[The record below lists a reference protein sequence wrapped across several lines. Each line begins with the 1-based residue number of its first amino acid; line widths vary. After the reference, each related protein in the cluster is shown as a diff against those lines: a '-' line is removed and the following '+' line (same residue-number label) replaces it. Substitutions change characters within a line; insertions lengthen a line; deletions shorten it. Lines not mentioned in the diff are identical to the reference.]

1 MDESKIELARTFA
14 DVATE
19 LDKQPSLEA
28 TLDETVRAA
37 VDVVPG
43 CDYAG
48 VSWLQPGQPIE
59 TPASSDEIA
68 AVLDKVQFELGEGPA
83 VEALWDGDTVW
94 IENMRAET
102 RWPRFAARAAEAG
115 VSSMLSCQL
124 PAPRKTS
131 AALNLYARSVGALDE
146 DSVEI
151 VEVFAAHASIA
162 LVHRRTEVGLRA
174 AIETRGTIG
183 QAIGIL
189 VERHRISPERAFDM
203 LVRASQRSHVRLR
216 ELAAYV
222 VETGVDPDTAAGM
235 SSQPG

>member
-1 MDESKIELARTFA
+1 MDQSRIELARTFA
-14 DVATE
+14 DVAVE
-19 LDKQPSLEA
+19 LEKQPSVEA

-48 VSWLQPGQPIE
+48 VSWFQAGQPIE

-83 VEALWDGDTVW
+83 VEAMWEGDTVW
-94 IENMRAET
+94 VENMRTET
-102 RWPRFAARAAEAG
+102 RWPRFTARAAEAG

-124 PAPRKTS
+124 PSPRKTS

-146 DSVEI
+146 DSVD
-151 VEVFAAHASIA
+151 VVQVFAAHASIA

-174 AIETRGTIG
+174 AIETRGSIG

-189 VERHRISPERAFDM
+189 IERHRISPEQAFAM

-216 ELAAYV
+216 DVATYV
-222 VETGVDPDTAAGM
+222 VDTGVDPDTAAEM
-235 SSQPG
+235 SAHPG